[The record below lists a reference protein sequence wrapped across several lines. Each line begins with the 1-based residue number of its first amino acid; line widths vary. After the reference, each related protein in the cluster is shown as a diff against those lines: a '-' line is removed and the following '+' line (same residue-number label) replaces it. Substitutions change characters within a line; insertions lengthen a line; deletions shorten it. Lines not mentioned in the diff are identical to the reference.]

1 MTPLALKKMSRREKL
16 ATMETL
22 WADLSQDEAAYV
34 APAWHEAALLES
46 AARVKAGRSKFG
58 DWAEAKARIA
68 RKVATLA

>member
-1 MTPLALKKMSRREKL
+1 MTSLALKKMSRSEKL

-22 WADLSQDEAAYV
+22 WADLSRDEPAYV
-34 APAWHEAALLES
+34 SPAWHAEALRET

-58 DWAEAKARIA
+58 GWAEAKTRIA